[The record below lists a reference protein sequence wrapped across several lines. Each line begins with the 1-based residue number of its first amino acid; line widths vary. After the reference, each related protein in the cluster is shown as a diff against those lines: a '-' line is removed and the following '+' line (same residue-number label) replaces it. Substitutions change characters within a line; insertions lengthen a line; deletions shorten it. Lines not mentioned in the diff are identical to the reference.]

1 MTIAALTF
9 YKGQFL
15 ALLEA
20 LPASLKV
27 ECLTVDAC
35 QGAEFDY
42 VLISPVRSNGRKA
55 IGFVADSRRVNV
67 AISRAKRMCIILG
80 DRRTMSSRPGT
91 DWHTIYSSCRKEAY
105 HERVDGTRR
114 RQSPDSFLC
123 FSRRMAAKEAVVS
136 NEEEQAKTDGTNV
149 GAAAFLPA
157 AVLAQV
163 APQQKKQIPN
173 PRVQGKSTE
182 ESEGSGEAGE
192 AARSNGAKYE

>member
-1 MTIAALTF
+1 MPSTQAETRTRRDHSCADF

-55 IGFVADSRRVNV
+55 IGFVADSRRINV
-67 AISRAKRMCIILG
+67 AVSRAKRMCIILG
-80 DRRTMSSRPGT
+80 DHRTMSSRPGT

-105 HERVDGTRR
+105 HEGMSMARAGARARIPFYASAEEDG
-114 RQSPDSFLC
+114 S
-123 FSRRMAAKEAVVS
+123 
-136 NEEEQAKTDGTNV
+136 
-149 GAAAFLPA
+149 
-157 AVLAQV
+157 
-163 APQQKKQIPN
+163 
-173 PRVQGKSTE
+173 
-182 ESEGSGEAGE
+182 
-192 AARSNGAKYE
+192 